1 MSETNADAVHDF
13 MAAFNSGDL
22 DAALENL
29 DPHAVVR
36 FDPKWPEN
44 RPRFGAEEIRSYFE
58 DLVSTFGNTGDSVI
72 EKVVEAG
79 DRVVAQGRFRF
90 EIQGS
95 GVQDEVLVTQVLTFR
110 RGKVIEFEYFL
121 DFTEALEAIGV
132 SQ

>member
-1 MSETNADAVHDF
+1 MSGANTEAVRGF
-13 MAAFNSGDL
+13 MAAFNAGDL
-22 DAALENL
+22 DAALADL
-29 DPHAVVR
+29 DPYAVVR

-44 RPRFGAEEIRSYFE
+44 RPRFGVEEIRSYFE
-58 DLVSTFGNTGDSVI
+58 DLISTFGTTGDSVI

-110 RGKVIEFEYFL
+110 RGKIIEFEYFL
-121 DFTEALEAIGV
+121 DFGEALEAIGL
-132 SQ
+132 SE